1 MRAFL
6 AAVLAI
12 VLLAPAASAKD
23 GASVRASIDRSSI
36 TIGDRIQYV
45 IEVIARKDSE
55 AQLPA
60 FKDGMVGEFE
70 IKDSSGGVKSGWFGK
85 RTLYRRYYITAYE
98 TGTKTIPDVEVKYRQ
113 RGAKDWLVLKTR
125 PLNVIVAS
133 VLPKSGAGDI
143 RDIKGPLSFY
153 EINWILAGGSLAL
166 ALLALAAIRWY
177 IKAKQRRPVRLPHE
191 TALEELE
198 AARSSLLKDNDAKE
212 YFAAV
217 SDCIRRYIER
227 VFRLK
232 APEMTTEEFLN
243 SLGVSSAL
251 SIGQKELLRDFLSAC
266 DLVKFA
272 KYAPSSDEAEKVYTT
287 AKGFVEET
295 KEAFSHDNANN
306 GKA

>member
-1 MRAFL
+1 MKAFL

-12 VLLAPAASAKD
+12 VLLAPAAAAKD
-23 GASVRASIDRSSI
+23 GTCVRASIDRSSI
-36 TIGDRIQYV
+36 TIGDRIKYA
-45 IEVIARKDSE
+45 IEITAEKDSE

-60 FKDGMVGEFE
+60 FKDGTIGDFE
-70 IKDSSGGVKSGWFGK
+70 IKDTSGGVKSGWFGK
-85 RTLYRRYYITAYE
+85 RTLYRWYYITAYE
-98 TGTKTIPDVEVKYRQ
+98 TGKKTIPEVEVKYR
-113 RGAKDWLVLKTR
+113 RDGGKDWLVLKTK
-125 PLNVIVAS
+125 PINVTVIS
-133 VLPKSGAGDI
+133 VLPKNGAGDI

-153 EINWILAGGSLAL
+153 EIHWILVGGSLVL
-166 ALLALAAIRWY
+166 TLLALAGIRWY
-177 IKAKQRRPVRLPHE
+177 IRMKRRRPVRLPHE

-198 AARSSLLKDNDAKE
+198 AARSLFLKDTDAKE
-212 YFAAV
+212 YFAAI
-217 SDCIRRYIER
+217 SDCIRHYIER

-251 SIGQKELLRDFLSAC
+251 SIGQKELLRDFLNAC

-272 KYAPSSDEAEKVYTT
+272 KYAPSRDEAEKVYTT

-295 KEAFSHDNANN
+295 KEVFSHDTAHD